1 MRGFVQLSVIIAEGF
16 VRDQLLLRANALTF
30 LSLLA
35 LVPLVAVAVS
45 ISSALG
51 MSAENMTQRILEQVA
66 AGSPAAVEKILPLV
80 ENLNFAA
87 LGASERWSSSSP
99 PCSRSETSKG
109 LNQIWGLKRQRS
121 GSAGFH
127 TWRC

>member
-51 MSAENMTQRILEQVA
+51 MSAENMTRRILEQVA

-87 LGASERWSSSSP
+87 LGASGAVVFFFTTPRD
-99 PCSRSETSKG
+99 RKRRKG
-109 LNQIWGLKRQRS
+109 LGDLGPEATAILGMVLT
-121 GSAGFH
+121 